1 MESLKLHKTRL
12 NSFIVVSHYILF
24 VKMLQLTYLAMIFIW
39 HALLICVWCAWYK
52 ELKWK
57 ELSVWIYFALCRRK
71 WTEHKTKCQDG
82 WTHVAERV
90 AKFFNGIHSVCYF
103 CRSRFFC
110 FQMNRDVSYAQVL
123 SDYVATK
130 DGELT
135 VLKGD
140 IVQLLGCSGQTHRI
154 CRKTNDQSLIVDGL
168 LPSHVLMLK
177 DITDNGFRYVL
188 LADSCIRGH
197 LRGGMRSH
205 C

>member
-103 CRSRFFC
+103 CVVHVFFVFRWIVTSRMLRYC
-110 FQMNRDVSYAQVL
+110 PIMLQRRTESWRCWKVILCN
-123 SDYVATK
+123 
-130 DGELT
+130 
-135 VLKGD
+135 
-140 IVQLLGCSGQTHRI
+140 CSAARVRRI
-154 CRKTNDQSLIVDGL
+154 GSVGKRTTS
-168 LPSHVLMLK
+168 P
-177 DITDNGFRYVL
+177 
-188 LADSCIRGH
+188 
-197 LRGGMRSH
+197 
-205 C
+205 

>member
-1 MESLKLHKTRL
+1 
-12 NSFIVVSHYILF
+12 
-24 VKMLQLTYLAMIFIW
+24 
-39 HALLICVWCAWYK
+39 
-52 ELKWK
+52 
-57 ELSVWIYFALCRRK
+57 
-71 WTEHKTKCQDG
+71 
-82 WTHVAERV
+82 
-90 AKFFNGIHSVCYF
+90 
-103 CRSRFFC
+103 
-110 FQMNRDVSYAQVL
+110 MNRDVSYAQVL

-130 DGELT
+130 DRELT

-197 LRGGMRSH
+197 YEGECVPIVKTFKNAFVDGIANDFPAKNALG
-205 C
+205 